1 MRSRRLRV
9 SAAAALSSSAVDGW
23 QWPTRAEGID
33 AYARGL
39 PAVSVDPCAS
49 MKSMARRAKVIPFPR
64 SRQADHSP
72 TFVEVRRC
80 RDQGEAL
87 VVRAL
92 LDSEGISAVLR
103 SNLAHSVHPFSVGVQ
118 GEVIVLTARDDAER
132 ARAILDS

>member
-1 MRSRRLRV
+1 M
-9 SAAAALSSSAVDGW
+9 AC
-23 QWPTRAEGID
+23 
-33 AYARGL
+33 ARES
-39 PAVSVDPCAS
+39 PIVSVDRRAS
-49 MKSMARRAKVIPFPR
+49 MKTMARRAKVIPFPR
-64 SRQADHSP
+64 SRHVDHSP

-92 LDSEGISAVLR
+92 LDSEGIAAVLR

-118 GEVIVLTARDDAER
+118 GEVIVLTARDDAEW